1 MKKFYALA
9 LSAIIALTAVAAPR
23 AQFSRQL
30 TSTQPQ
36 AAAFERPVKLASADS
51 QFNNS
56 NLRAQ
61 RLQKIALPYQAEITT
76 KAAPTTRDEVC
87 GQYTWEFYDLFN
99 NGEYFDYVTISAD
112 PEVENGIVIDLLG
125 VPIKATVDMSIK
137 SVENVGDV
145 AGVITI
151 PNQYAFTDNQ
161 GNQAWFIYQKWADS
175 SYSAVETPDT
185 SLQCFIGDGY
195 IDFYLLDIITFQTAD
210 GSGGY
215 YFASDENVMTL
226 GWKEYDG
233 ETWTAIGYTDFYDCW
248 VLPAF
253 EINPAEY
260 IYEVAVEQSDDTP
273 TRYRLVDPYNID
285 LFAQDNTADGHGYI
299 IFDVA
304 DPECVIF
311 DYVNSGLA
319 IDQIGAFYC
328 FNFAGYC
335 AQMGLDAASIK
346 NMIEQAKANPA
357 NDTSGIGDILL
368 TTYEDGAV
376 TVTDGVFYVDV
387 LDEMYMANL
396 YNSTIVIPG
405 EGGINDIT
413 VDSDSDCPVEYF
425 NLQGIRVA
433 EPQPGAI
440 YIRHQGRTAVKVIR

>member
-9 LSAIIALTAVAAPR
+9 LSAIIALSAVAAPR
-23 AQFSRQL
+23 AQFSRSLISSNAQQVAL
-30 TSTQPQ
+30 QHPVNITSY
-36 AAAFERPVKLASADS
+36 DS
-51 QFNNS
+51 QFSSDNFN
-56 NLRAQ
+56 AM
-61 RLQKIALPYQAEITT
+61 RLQKIAVPYQAEITT
-76 KAAPTTRDEVC
+76 KTAPTTRDEVC
-87 GQYTWEFYDLFN
+87 GKYTWEFYDLFN
-99 NGEYFDYVTISAD
+99 NGEYYDYITISAD
-112 PEVENGIVIDLLG
+112 PEVENGIVIDLLD

-161 GNQAWFIYQKWADS
+161 GNEAWFIYQKWTDN
-175 SYSAVETPDT
+175 SYTTTETPDT

-195 IDFYLLDIITFQTAD
+195 IDFYLLDIITFQAAD
-210 GSGGY
+210 GSGY

-226 GWKEYDG
+226 GWQEYEE
-233 ETWTAIGYTDFYDCW
+233 ETWTALGYTDFYDCW
-248 VLPAF
+248 VMPAF
-253 EINPAEY
+253 QINPAEY
-260 IYEVAVEQSDDTP
+260 VYEVAIEQSDLTP

-285 LFAQDNTADGHGYI
+285 LFAESNTADGHGHI
-299 IFDVA
+299 VFDVA

-311 DYVNSGLA
+311 DYVNSGLT
-319 IDQIGAFYC
+319 IDEIGAFYC

-346 NMIEQAKANPA
+346 SMIEQAKSDPT
-357 NDTSGIGDILL
+357 DTSGIGDIVL
-368 TTYEDGAV
+368 TTYADGAV

-387 LDEMYMANL
+387 MEQIYFANI
-396 YNSTIVIPG
+396 YNSTIRIPG

-433 EPQPGAI
+433 EPQPGAV
-440 YIRHQGRTAVKVIR
+440 YIRRQGRTATKVIR

>member
-9 LSAIIALTAVAAPR
+9 LSAIIALSAVAAPR
-23 AQFSRQL
+23 AQFSRSLISSNAQQVAL
-30 TSTQPQ
+30 QHPVNITSY
-36 AAAFERPVKLASADS
+36 DS
-51 QFNNS
+51 QFS
-56 NLRAQ
+56 SDNLRAQ
-61 RLQKIALPYQAEITT
+61 RLQKIALPYQAEITSKT
-76 KAAPTTRDEVC
+76 APTNRDEVC
-87 GQYTWEFYDLFN
+87 GKYTWEFYDLFN
-99 NGEYFDYVTISAD
+99 NSEYYDYITISAD
-112 PEVENGIVIDLLG
+112 PEVENGIVIDLLD

-137 SVENVGDV
+137 SVENVGNV

-161 GNQAWFIYQKWADS
+161 GNQAWFIYQKWTDS
-175 SYSAVETPDT
+175 SYTTTETPDT

-195 IDFYLLDIITFQTAD
+195 IDFYLLDIITFQAAD
-210 GSGGY
+210 GSGY

-226 GWKEYDG
+226 GWKEYEE

-248 VLPAF
+248 VMPAF
-253 EINPAEY
+253 QINPAEY
-260 IYEVAVEQSDDTP
+260 VYEVAIEQSDLTP

-285 LFAQDNTADGHGYI
+285 LFAESNTADGHGHI
-299 IFDVA
+299 VFDVA

-311 DYVNSGLA
+311 DYVNSGLT
-319 IDQIGAFYC
+319 IDEIGAFYC

-346 NMIEQAKANPA
+346 SMIEQAKSDPT
-357 NDTSGIGDILL
+357 DTSGIGDIVL
-368 TTYEDGAV
+368 TTYADGAV

-387 LDEMYMANL
+387 MEQIYFANI
-396 YNSTIVIPG
+396 YNSTIRIPG

-433 EPQPGAI
+433 EPQPGAV
-440 YIRHQGRTAVKVIR
+440 YIRRQGRTATKVIR

>member
-9 LSAIIALTAVAAPR
+9 LSAIIALSAVAAPR
-23 AQFSRQL
+23 AQFSRSLISSNAQQVAL
-30 TSTQPQ
+30 QHPVNITSY
-36 AAAFERPVKLASADS
+36 DS
-51 QFNNS
+51 QFSSDNFN
-56 NLRAQ
+56 AM
-61 RLQKIALPYQAEITT
+61 RLQKIAVPYQAEITT
-76 KAAPTTRDEVC
+76 KTAPTTRDEVC
-87 GQYTWEFYDLFN
+87 GKYTWEFYDLFN
-99 NGEYFDYVTISAD
+99 NGEYYDYITISAD
-112 PEVENGIVIDLLG
+112 PEVENGIVIDLLD

-137 SVENVGDV
+137 SVENVGNV

-161 GNQAWFIYQKWADS
+161 GNEAWFIYQKWTDN
-175 SYSAVETPDT
+175 SYTTTETPDT

-195 IDFYLLDIITFQTAD
+195 IDFYLLDIITFQAAD
-210 GSGGY
+210 GSGY

-226 GWKEYDG
+226 GWKEYEE
-233 ETWTAIGYTDFYDCW
+233 ETWTALGYTDFYDCW
-248 VLPAF
+248 VMPAF
-253 EINPAEY
+253 QINPAEY
-260 IYEVAVEQSDDTP
+260 VYEVAIEQSDLTP

-285 LFAQDNTADGHGYI
+285 LFAESNTADGHGYI
-299 IFDVA
+299 VFDVA

-311 DYVNSGLA
+311 DYVNSGLT
-319 IDQIGAFYC
+319 IDEIGAFYC

-346 NMIEQAKANPA
+346 SMIEQAKSDPT
-357 NDTSGIGDILL
+357 DTSGIGDIVL
-368 TTYEDGAV
+368 TTYADGAV

-387 LDEMYMANL
+387 MEQIYFANI
-396 YNSTIVIPG
+396 YNSTIRIPG

-440 YIRHQGRTAVKVIR
+440 YIRRQGRTATKVIR

>member
-9 LSAIIALTAVAAPR
+9 LSAIIALSAVAAPR
-23 AQFSRQL
+23 AQFSRSLISSNAQQVAL
-30 TSTQPQ
+30 QH
-36 AAAFERPVKLASADS
+36 PVNITPYDS
-51 QFNNS
+51 QFSSDNFN
-56 NLRAQ
+56 AM

-76 KAAPTTRDEVC
+76 KVAPTNRDEVC
-87 GQYTWEFYDLFN
+87 GKYTWEFYDLFN
-99 NGEYFDYVTISAD
+99 NSEYYDYITISAD
-112 PEVENGIVIDLLG
+112 PEVENGIVIDLLD

-137 SVENVGDV
+137 SVENVGNV

-195 IDFYLLDIITFQTAD
+195 IDFYLLDIITFQAAD
-210 GSGGY
+210 GSGY

-226 GWKEYDG
+226 GWQEYEE
-233 ETWTAIGYTDFYDCW
+233 ETWTALGYTDFYDCW
-248 VLPAF
+248 VMPAF
-253 EINPAEY
+253 QINPAEY
-260 IYEVAVEQSDDTP
+260 VYEVAIEQSDLTP

-285 LFAQDNTADGHGYI
+285 LFAESNTADGHGYI
-299 IFDVA
+299 VFDVA

-311 DYVNSGLA
+311 DYVNSGLT
-319 IDQIGAFYC
+319 IDEIGAFYC

-346 NMIEQAKANPA
+346 SMIEQAKSDPT
-357 NDTSGIGDILL
+357 DTSGIGDIVL
-368 TTYEDGAV
+368 TTYADGAV

-387 LDEMYMANL
+387 MEQIYFANI
-396 YNSTIVIPG
+396 YNSTIRIPG

-440 YIRHQGRTAVKVIR
+440 YIRRQGRTATKVIR